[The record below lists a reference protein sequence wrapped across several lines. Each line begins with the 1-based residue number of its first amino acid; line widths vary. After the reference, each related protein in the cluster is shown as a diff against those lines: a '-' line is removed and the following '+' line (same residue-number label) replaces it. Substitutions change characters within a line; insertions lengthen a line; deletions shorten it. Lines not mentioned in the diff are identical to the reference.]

1 MKMWKGKGLL
11 AAFAV
16 CLCLFCG
23 TVPAGA
29 GVAYGASAEGQA
41 AEAAVENAAG
51 TTENTGDADAFVFIC
66 MGGLLLVLI
75 VAVVAAVGTVS
86 AASGIGEE
94 IE

>member
-1 MKMWKGKGLL
+1 MKMWKKGKGLL

-16 CLCLFCG
+16 CLCLFCSA
-23 TVPAGA
+23 VPSKAGI
-29 GVAYGASAEGQA
+29 AYGAAEGQVT
-41 AEAAVENAAG
+41 EAAG
-51 TTENTGDADAFVFIC
+51 TAESTGDSDAFVFIC

-86 AASGIGEE
+86 AASAIGEE